1 MMICDETLATFYGD
15 TTLCCYYCT
24 VKVPFFPW
32 RKKNCMKKVQYA
44 AGVKVKEVA
53 LVHITLSILV
63 EVL

>member
-1 MMICDETLATFYGD
+1 MA
-15 TTLCCYYCT
+15 
-24 VKVPFFPW
+24 
-32 RKKNCMKKVQYA
+32 KKHCMKKVQYA